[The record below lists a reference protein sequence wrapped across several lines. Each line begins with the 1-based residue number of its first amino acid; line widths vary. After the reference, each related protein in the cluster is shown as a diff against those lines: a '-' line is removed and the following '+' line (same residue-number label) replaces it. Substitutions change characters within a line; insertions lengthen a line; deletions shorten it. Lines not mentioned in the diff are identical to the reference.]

1 MDKKTADRTIFEYRD
16 RIFGFALDKV
26 RNIDQAQELASD
38 IMCEVYS
45 AFLKRENIVNLDGYV
60 YRIARNVWA
69 KFVHKLETGRQFED
83 ISNMEIAVP
92 EDNSEDELA
101 MQQLTDIQKK
111 SVFSVLFLADK

>member
-83 ISNMEIAVP
+83 ISNMEIAAP